1 MLQFVEDLL
10 QLHGTGPEPVDLRT
24 GRPVGGYHQIENG
37 TGNAH
42 RTGGVLFL
50 TYRQVDRQL
59 DPILEPARGAAAA
72 LAVALLDHAVYS
84 VAALIACRARWAA
97 LRRP

>member
-1 MLQFVEDLL
+1 MGLGQSPW
-10 QLHGTGPEPVDLRT
+10 TCAT
-24 GRPVGGYHQIENG
+24 GRPVGGCQIENG

-59 DPILEPARGAAAA
+59 DPILAPALGAAAGLLRA
-72 LAVALLDHAVYS
+72 LAIGESAY
-84 VAALIACRARWAA
+84 R
-97 LRRP
+97 

>member
-1 MLQFVEDLL
+1 MLQVVEDLL
-10 QLHGTGPEPVDLRT
+10 QLQGTGPEPVDLRT

-50 TYRQVDRQL
+50 T
-59 DPILEPARGAAAA
+59 
-72 LAVALLDHAVYS
+72 
-84 VAALIACRARWAA
+84 
-97 LRRP
+97 